1 MEQRF
6 AAAFGLFA
14 LGIALGGFFKEMD
27 FVGMRTLGRAIQL
40 GAGLASGLWA
50 ILLALTPVQYNFASF
65 PMGVSLLMAVVI
77 ASLFAGVIL
86 ILDKFGGV
94 LKSPD

>member
-27 FVGMRTLGRAIQL
+27 VVGMRTLGRAIQL
-40 GAGLASGLWA
+40 GTGLASGLWA
-50 ILLALTPVQYNFASF
+50 ILTALADVQYDFARF
-65 PMGVSLLMAVVI
+65 PMGLSLLVAVVF
-77 ASLFAGVIL
+77 ASLFAGAIL
-86 ILDKFGGV
+86 ISDRFGV
-94 LKSPD
+94 LKPPD